1 MERRITMNKII
12 LTLLLTTSL
21 AASAN
26 AQNCVNPSRCAEL
39 GYRDD
44 VGKCSG
50 RKTLLCPFDS
60 NKAFCIDPD
69 GGSGFYTCDDFLE
82 AIKEVDGVIYL
93 SRGLECDMT
102 GKSTSI
108 RFAEGLK
115 VIGTADQPK
124 IEFINVG
131 ENKPTLTLPGRN
143 TFENLRIVNADI
155 SVSGNDKFINIQAE
169 NISGTNPNNLTFEGN
184 ISANDINI
192 QQGTFNTQNL
202 SFNDLSCKYTNQ
214 NNTENLQIGCTAE
227 GTLSGKLISGVE
239 LNTGN
244 IHQTIQIY
252 ASIINKDLSLPDT
265 NISHSIINANIS
277 KAKKVEYCYVS
288 NASIVRLQT
297 AGSGGAVVSYIHLS
311 KDAKYF
317 SKNPG
322 NWSTSTFVYSATLE
336 SGATVW
342 THSLGEA
349 AMYNGIWRAHKNI
362 SETTTIRN
370 DSISEYFTRIGDWD
384 GTIPDDIN

>member
-1 MERRITMNKII
+1 MNKII

>member
-69 GGSGFYTCDDFLE
+69 GDSGFYTCDDFLE

-124 IEFINVG
+124 IEFINFG

-169 NISGTNPNNLTFEGN
+169 NISGNADVTFDGANKAVRVNTCNSGNTTTVTAGSSLEATNDFNALGE
-184 ISANDINI
+184 IN
-192 QQGTFNTQNL
+192 GT
-202 SFNDLSCKYTNQ
+202 
-214 NNTENLQIGCTAE
+214 
-227 GTLSGKLISGVE
+227 LISGYVNNNCYKGQININGSLIGCNIRYSSFNGS
-239 LNTGN
+239 LNSLKDCKEQKV
-244 IHQTIQIY
+244 HDSTINVPIAITTSTAQRN
-252 ASIINKDLSLPDT
+252 IIN
-265 NISHSIINANIS
+265 S
-277 KAKKVEYCYVS
+277 K
-288 NASIVRLQT
+288 L
-297 AGSGGAVVSYIHLS
+297 YI
-311 KDAKYF
+311 DV
-317 SKNPG
+317 
-322 NWSTSTFVYSATLE
+322 STSTTTWTTVRSIVNSNGEIFVNMHNSSVSYLLSDDTFIKGSRIAFFSE
-336 SGATVW
+336 QYP
-342 THSLGEA
+342 EI
-349 AMYNGIWRAHKNI
+349 NGIWEAKDTTQEITI
-362 SETTTIRN
+362 SKKTAAELKK
-370 DSISEYFTRIGDWD
+370 YFTRIGDWD

>member
-1 MERRITMNKII
+1 MNKII
-12 LTLLLTTSL
+12 LALLLTTSL

-202 SFNDLSCKYTNQ
+202 SFNDLSCKHTNQ

-297 AGSGGAVVSYIHLS
+297 VGSGGAVVSYIHLS